1 MKWISDRRVEFATGA
16 KEAPNGF
23 GKERRRRRDQALVT
37 VVDGNTSPKGLVV
50 IVVVVVVVVVCAF
63 VIVCVGGDD
72 VDGCVPSKSLSKLS
86 IVCFGST
93 FERGAM
99 SARASASPEAARA
112 KRSYRA
118 ISPVNSSFSL
128 MALVNSAS
136 SAALEMSST
145 KRGCIARHCST
156 SSLANVLGV
165 GGRSAMH
172 PSSTC
177 ENTLSEF
184 DAIAMSP
191 FSFSTSSVVYVVDA
205 LGWCG
210 GVDRRASSAILS
222 LSRIARCKSPSS
234 ADAFGGIALRCGAFT
249 GAALVGARPACA
261 PARVPSASVSASA
274 AAMAALSSAEMSS
287 LTRQSLVSAGRAG
300 SLHVAP
306 DAAGRAASPLATAA
320 LASENLYPRIRN

>member
-1 MKWISDRRVEFATGA
+1 MASSTNIGFVCATDEVDLGPEGGIATGA
-16 KEAPNGF
+16 ETEAPNGF
-23 GKERRRRRDQALVT
+23 GEETGTEEGLEALVT

-50 IVVVVVVVVVCAF
+50 IVVVVVVVVVVVCAF

-205 LGWCG
+205 L
-210 GVDRRASSAILS
+210 
-222 LSRIARCKSPSS
+222 
-234 ADAFGGIALRCGAFT
+234 
-249 GAALVGARPACA
+249 
-261 PARVPSASVSASA
+261 
-274 AAMAALSSAEMSS
+274 
-287 LTRQSLVSAGRAG
+287 
-300 SLHVAP
+300 
-306 DAAGRAASPLATAA
+306 
-320 LASENLYPRIRN
+320 